1 MKPQT
6 RYFKPQSTY
15 FEHIKNYTLSIYTKL
30 HQWISH
36 KIFLFHPIPSINFI
50 FVLNRKTHKSERA
63 MVITL
68 VEKMNCR
75 FIVECVLYLIESVIA
90 VN

>member
-1 MKPQT
+1 
-6 RYFKPQSTY
+6 
-15 FEHIKNYTLSIYTKL
+15 
-30 HQWISH
+30 
-36 KIFLFHPIPSINFI
+36 
-50 FVLNRKTHKSERA
+50 